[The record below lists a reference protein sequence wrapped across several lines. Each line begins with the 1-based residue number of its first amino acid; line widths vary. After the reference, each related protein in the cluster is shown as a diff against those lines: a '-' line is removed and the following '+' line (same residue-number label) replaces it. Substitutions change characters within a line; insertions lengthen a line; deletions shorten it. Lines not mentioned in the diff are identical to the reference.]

1 MSWPCARLGMLGL
14 ERLEF
19 AEEAVV
25 LRVGISGASETLSL
39 LRPLRLLRSL
49 AGALDLLAQTGN
61 LVRG

>member
-1 MSWPCARLGMLGL
+1 MLGL